1 MLTSVSRVP
10 LSPSW
15 RRLSEDPELDEDQLS
30 VRNFRLAAIMVLI
43 VVAVGA
49 LAYWDAQRE
58 SAAALDQFAEE
69 QSTLATALA
78 AALRTRAEAGAA
90 DGAQGE
96 RQLGAALSGVER
108 PQQLVLLVRRERGPL
123 LRRPSGLTVRSERVA
138 AALDGGARVI
148 RIPRDEA
155 AAFGLP
161 ARTALAGLA
170 RVDSPTLG
178 SFDIVAMASAER
190 ERDRER
196 WARTRLLLSVATA
209 AGLVLAFGGLAM
221 RNQRKEL
228 LLEREL
234 ALANLRQARD
244 ERLQRASRAASMG
257 TLAMGVAHEISTPL
271 GVIAARAEQALPKVK
286 AAGDERLVGAV
297 TAILEQADR
306 IKLVI
311 RGLLG
316 LARGDAPLAER
327 IDPDDVIRKAVELV
341 EHRFAKAGVPLVCE
355 VLASSAGRLRRPELI
370 AGGSEPSQGSE
381 LDARLPAVHGDPRLL
396 EHAVVNL
403 LLNACDA
410 CRPGDTVTVSA
421 ERDGDGVL
429 IHVDDTGVGISPSDS
444 ERATEPFFT
453 TKARGQGTGLGLA
466 IVQEIV
472 AHHRGTLALAPR
484 QPRGTSAA
492 IRLPGVED
500 KGHE

>member
-1 MLTSVSRVP
+1 MLASPTLARMLTSVSRVP

-30 VRNFRLAAIMVLI
+30 VRNFRLAAVMVLI

-58 SAAALDQFAEE
+58 SAAALEQFAEE

-78 AALRTRAEAGAA
+78 AALRTRADAGAV
-90 DGAQGE
+90 DGASGE
-96 RQLGAALSGVER
+96 RQLGATLAGVER
-108 PQQLVLLVRRERGPL
+108 PQQLVLLVRRERGPV
-123 LRRPSGLTVRSERVA
+123 LRRPNGLTVRSERVA

-148 RIPRDEA
+148 RIPREEA

-196 WARTRLLLSVATA
+196 WARSRLLLSVATA

-234 ALANLRQARD
+234 AIANLRQARD

-271 GVIAARAEQALPKVK
+271 GVIAARAEQALPRVK
-286 AAGDERLVGAV
+286 AAGDERLVGAI
-297 TAILEQADR
+297 TAILEQGDR

-327 IDPDDVIRKAVELV
+327 IDPDDVIRKAVELC
-341 EHRFAKAGVPLVCE
+341 EHRFAKAEVPLVCE
-355 VLASSAGRLRRPELI
+355 RAGARE
-370 AGGSEPSQGSE
+370 GS
-381 LDARLPAVHGDPRLL
+381 DRLPAVHGEPRLL
-396 EHAVVNL
+396 EHALVNL

-421 ERDGDGVL
+421 ERDGGGVL

-453 TKARGQGTGLGLA
+453 TKARGEGTGLGLA

-500 KGHE
+500 RSPEQ

>member
-30 VRNFRLAAIMVLI
+30 VRNFRLAAVMVLI

-58 SAAALDQFAEE
+58 SAAALEQFAEE

-78 AALRTRAEAGAA
+78 AALRTRA
-90 DGAQGE
+90 DGAEGAPGE
-96 RQLGAALSGVER
+96 RDLGATLAGVER

-123 LRRPSGLTVRSERVA
+123 LRRPNGLPVRSERVA

-148 RIPRDEA
+148 RIPREEA

-178 SFDIVAMASAER
+178 RFDIVAMASAER

-234 ALANLRQARD
+234 AIANLRQARD

-286 AAGDERLVGAV
+286 AAGDERLVGAI
-297 TAILEQADR
+297 TAILEQGDR

-327 IDPDDVIRKAVELV
+327 IDPHDVIRKAVELV
-341 EHRFAKAGVPLVCE
+341 EHRFAKAEVPLVCE
-355 VLASSAGRLRRPELI
+355 RVGARE
-370 AGGSEPSQGSE
+370 GSE
-381 LDARLPAVHGDPRLL
+381 RLPAVHGDPRLL
-396 EHAVVNL
+396 EHALVNL

-410 CRPGDTVTVSA
+410 CRPEDTVTVSA
-421 ERDGDGVL
+421 ERDGGGVL

-500 KGHE
+500 GSPEQ

>member
-1 MLTSVSRVP
+1 
-10 LSPSW
+10 
-15 RRLSEDPELDEDQLS
+15 
-30 VRNFRLAAIMVLI
+30 MVLI

-58 SAAALDQFAEE
+58 STAALEQFAEE

-78 AALRTRAEAGAA
+78 AALRTRADAGPA
-90 DGAQGE
+90 DGAPGE
-96 RQLGAALSGVER
+96 RQLAATLAGVER
-108 PQQLVLLVRRERGPL
+108 PQQLVLLVRRERGAV
-123 LRRPSGLTVRSERVA
+123 LRRPNGLAVRSERVA

-148 RIPRDEA
+148 RIPREEA

-196 WARTRLLLSVATA
+196 WARSRLLLSVASA

-341 EHRFAKAGVPLVCE
+341 EHRFAKAGVPLACE
-355 VLASSAGRLRRPELI
+355 PVGAGH
-370 AGGSEPSQGSE
+370 
-381 LDARLPAVHGDPRLL
+381 LPAVLGDPRLL
-396 EHAVVNL
+396 EHALVNL

-421 ERDGDGVL
+421 ERDGGGVL

-453 TKARGQGTGLGLA
+453 TKARGEGTGLGLA

-484 QPRGTSAA
+484 LPRGTSAA
-492 IRLPGVED
+492 IRLPGVGEEQSN
-500 KGHE
+500 G